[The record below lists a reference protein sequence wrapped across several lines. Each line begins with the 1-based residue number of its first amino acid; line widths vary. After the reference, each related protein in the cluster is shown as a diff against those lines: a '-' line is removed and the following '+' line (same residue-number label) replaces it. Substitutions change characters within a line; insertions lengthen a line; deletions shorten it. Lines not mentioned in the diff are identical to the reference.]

1 MSQMTPAPQPTPPQ
15 PPTPYAGSSN
25 AKYCQKCGAPNDP
38 NAAYC
43 QQCGDV
49 NFGQFPPGR
58 IERPVGVTIIAILQ
72 ILASLGSIGVGL
84 FIGAILPGFGGLF
97 GGIIIGLGVI
107 TLLIAIALFTGRNW
121 ARILNIVF
129 AVIDL
134 INFPIGTIIG
144 IIFLIYLTR
153 PRVVAY
159 FKQARPA

>member
-1 MSQMTPAPQPTPPQ
+1 MTPTPQPVPPQ

-43 QQCGDV
+43 TQCGDV

-58 IERPVGVTIIAILQ
+58 IERPVGVTVIAILQ
-72 ILASLGSIGVGL
+72 ILASLGTIAAGF
-84 FIGAILPGFGGLF
+84 FIGAIIPVFGGAFGLF
-97 GGIIIGLGVI
+97 IIAIGVI

-121 ARILNIVF
+121 ARLLNIVF

-159 FKQARPA
+159 FKQPRMA